1 MNRSIDADGECNLR
15 LDGEKTVFGLFLR
28 GPQGFMIKPDL
39 TEWLSSFSLNSIQK
53 SCLLAVSQH
62 KDQRDFW
69 FRSSEGTQTNSCAL
83 SGESSLSTI
92 HLTNSC
98 LACDSYW
105 EFSLPWSRR
114 IHWLCS
120 DSAIRWLHATI
131 SLIQL
136 MAIPFNCS
144 GLKAQLSWFW
154 ANTEH
159 SCDKRQS
166 DLARLAN

>member
-39 TEWLSSFSLNSIQK
+39 TEWLSSFSLNSIQE

-62 KDQRDFW
+62 KDQADFW

-92 HLTNSC
+92 HLTNGC

-105 EFSLPWSRR
+105 EFSLPRSRR

-120 DSAIRWLHATI
+120 EKLMLYGGYMQPSLSFSWWPFHSTVPDSKHSWVGSEPTQSTPVTKDKAT
-131 SLIQL
+131 
-136 MAIPFNCS
+136 
-144 GLKAQLSWFW
+144 
-154 ANTEH
+154 
-159 SCDKRQS
+159 
-166 DLARLAN
+166 